1 MPYGNDPPVGL
12 YTGLRAMTVQS
23 YTEANVKNGAQY
35 EFSSPRTTLASSGAS
50 SVTTSVLRTGLLP
63 VLIKSRVIQY
73 TGKGIT
79 ARLYE
84 GGTFTVGSGTA
95 LPIYNMR
102 RKAPV
107 PATGCTTRS
116 GVTVTALGTECGAPT
131 VGIGSTGNG
140 QNVTGAFQVQGV
152 ERWLEPNTTYFLQIT
167 NDSTT
172 DPTDISV
179 YVTYY
184 EGLPDLPLPQ

>member
-1 MPYGNDPPVGL
+1 MYGNDPPVGL
-12 YTGLRAMTVQS
+12 YTGTRAATVQS
-23 YTEANVKNGAQY
+23 YTEANVKNGSQY
-35 EFSSPRTTLASSGAS
+35 EFSSPRTTLAASG
-50 SVTTSVLRTGLLP
+50 VTTSVLRTGSLP
-63 VLIKSRVIQY
+63 VLIKSRVIQF
-73 TGKGIT
+73 TGKGVT

-84 GGTFTVGSGTA
+84 GGAFTAGTGTA
-95 LPIYNMR
+95 LAIYNMR
-102 RKAPV
+102 RKPPV
-107 PATGCTTRS
+107 PATLCTTRA
-116 GVTVTALGTECGAPT
+116 GVTVTTLGTEYGAPT

-140 QNVTGAFQVQGV
+140 QSVSGSFQVQGV

-184 EGLPDLPLPQ
+184 EGLPDLPLP

>member
-1 MPYGNDPPVGL
+1 MPYGTDAPAGL

-23 YTEANVKNGAQY
+23 YTEANVKNGAQF
-35 EFSSPRTTLASSGAS
+35 EFSSPRATLLPSG
-50 SVTTSVLRTGLLP
+50 VTTSVLVTGALP
-63 VLIKSRVIQY
+63 VLIKSRVIQF
-73 TGKGIT
+73 TGKGVT

-84 GGTFTVGSGTA
+84 GGTFTGGSDP

-102 RKAPV
+102 RPPPIPV
-107 PATGCTTRS
+107 TLCTTRS

-131 VGIGSTGNG
+131 VGIGSTGQG
-140 QNVTGAFQVQGV
+140 QIVYGAFQVQGV
-152 ERWLEPNTTYFLQIT
+152 ERWLKPNTVYFLQT
-167 NDSTT
+167 ANDSTT

-184 EGLPDLPLPQ
+184 EGLPDLPLP

>member
-1 MPYGNDPPVGL
+1 MYGNEPPVGL
-12 YTGLRAMTVQS
+12 YTGLRAMTMQS

-35 EFSSPRTTLASSGAS
+35 EFSSPRTTILASG
-50 SVTTSVLRTGLLP
+50 VTTSVLVTGALP
-63 VLIKSRVIQY
+63 VLIKSRVIQF

-84 GGTFTVGSGTA
+84 GGTFTNGTSVL

-102 RKAPV
+102 RRP
-107 PATGCTTRS
+107 PIPTTLCTTRA
-116 GVTVTALGTECGAPT
+116 GVTVTTLGTEYGAPT
-131 VGIGSTGNG
+131 VGIGSTGQG
-140 QNVTGAFQVQGV
+140 QTVIGAFQVQGV
-152 ERWLEPNTTYFLQIT
+152 ERWLQPNSTYFLQIT

-184 EGLPDLPLPQ
+184 EGLPDLPLPTP

>member
-23 YTEANVKNGAQY
+23 YTEANVKNGAQF
-35 EFSSPRTTLASSGAS
+35 EFSSPRTTLAAGQP
-50 SVTTSVLRTGLLP
+50 TTSVLRTGALP
-63 VLIKSRVIQY
+63 VLIKSRVIQF

-84 GGTFTVGSGTA
+84 GGTFTAGSGTG

-102 RKAPV
+102 RKPPV
-107 PATGCTTRS
+107 PAALCTARA
-116 GVTVTALGTECGAPT
+116 GITVTALGVEYGAPT
-131 VGIGSTGNG
+131 VGIGSTGQG
-140 QNVTGAFQVQGV
+140 QTVYGAFQVQGV

-179 YVTYY
+179 YVTFY
-184 EGLPDLPLPQ
+184 EGKPDLPLPT